1 MTLIHSGIALSE
13 IDRYVVWDL
22 ETLRFSWEVPD
33 RWDNPA
39 GFGLSVAVTRD
50 FSGCVQTWV
59 EGAASDLIEYLSGFD
74 RVVGFNTRHFDN
86 KVLGAYGDT
95 TAIDTCTVD
104 LLEDI
109 SAACGRPNCVSL
121 NRLAE
126 LVTGETKLLDDPTD
140 AVRMWR
146 SGNPPER
153 EYVVRYCEQD
163 VNLTLRVFEFGCQH
177 GFVIIPG
184 PDTYWNDLP
193 VVVRVP
199 VEWDCWDR

>member
-1 MTLIHSGIALSE
+1 MKLIDSGIALSE

-86 KVLGAYGDT
+86 KVLSEVSPHRAESDGGAH
-95 TAIDTCTVD
+95 
-104 LLEDI
+104 
-109 SAACGRPNCVSL
+109 P
-121 NRLAE
+121 
-126 LVTGETKLLDDPTD
+126 LDRR
-140 AVRMWR
+140 VRWG
-146 SGNPPER
+146 SPSP
-153 EYVVRYCEQD
+153 
-163 VNLTLRVFEFGCQH
+163 
-177 GFVIIPG
+177 
-184 PDTYWNDLP
+184 
-193 VVVRVP
+193 
-199 VEWDCWDR
+199 